1 MKFVHLGD
9 LHIGKHVNDFSM
21 IEDQKYMLDQV
32 IDLIDEKEID
42 GVLLAGD
49 IYDRA
54 VPSEEA
60 VKVFDS
66 FLTTM
71 AHKNKYVFAVSGNH
85 DSDERLNYGS
95 RLFESNNIYIAG
107 KYEGEIKCVDV
118 KDDYGTVHVWLM
130 PYVKAS
136 RVAHYY
142 PEAKIDTYDDAFRTA
157 IGNAGV
163 NAEERNIIVTHQ
175 FVTSSSSSSEPELA
189 GSETIM
195 LNVGTLD
202 RVSSECFEDFDYVAM
217 GHIHGSQAVG
227 RETCRYSGSLLK
239 YSLNIR
245 EINSEKTIPVITFE
259 EKGNVAVELV
269 FLKPRREIRHIKGNL
284 KELIENCVDPDD
296 YIYATLTD
304 ETTQFDA
311 MARMQEV
318 YPNIM
323 KLDYDNAETRALLE
337 EDADYNTEGKSFDEL
352 IRDFFSI
359 YHGKEPN
366 EKEWELLMEVARE
379 AGVIE

>member
-1 MKFVHLGD
+1 MKFIHLGD

-21 IEDQKYMLDQV
+21 IEDQKYILEQV
-32 IDLIDEKEID
+32 VDLIEEKEID

-60 VKVFDS
+60 VRVFDS

-71 AHKNKYVFAVSGNH
+71 ADKNKYVFVISGNH

-95 RLFESNNIYIAG
+95 KLFESNHIYIAG
-107 KYEGEIKCVDV
+107 KYEGKTKCVDV
-118 KDDYGTVHVWLM
+118 KDKHGILHVWLM

-136 RVAHYY
+136 RVAHYF
-142 PEAKIDTYDDAFRTA
+142 PEAEINTYDDAFKTA
-157 IGNAGV
+157 ISKCHV
-163 NAEERNIIVTHQ
+163 NTEERNIIVTHQ
-175 FVTSSSSSSEPELA
+175 FVTSSSSAEPELA

-202 RVSSECFEDFDYVAM
+202 RISAECFDDFDYVAM

-239 YSLNIR
+239 YSLNAR
-245 EINSEKTIPVITFE
+245 EINSVKSIPVITFE
-259 EKGNVAVELV
+259 EKGNVAVELIS
-269 FLKPRREIRHIKGNL
+269 LKPRREIRHIRGNL
-284 KELIENCVDPDD
+284 KELIEYGVDTDD

-304 ETTQFDA
+304 EITQFDA
-311 MARMQEV
+311 LARMQEV

-323 KLDYDNAETRALLE
+323 KLDYDNSETRALLE

-366 EKEWELLMEVARE
+366 DKEWELLMEVARE